1 MSTHLGTSLSP
12 SSQHR
17 NDSANLS
24 ARVSHGLK
32 KSGDYVRDNS
42 NQLRIPEFVIFG
54 AMVFATVLPVIN
66 QPLSQIAVVIG
77 ALYGLTKPA
86 QYELGRF
93 KSLKTIMWL
102 GLVYMMFVSLLHTAS
117 ADAFDWRQ
125 RLVRMIFTTI
135 LMWNLA
141 EGRLHFRSAIAG
153 YLTALLIN
161 VPAFYRGITERSD
174 GNVLVG
180 FLHDKNYAGLAYAIF
195 GVLAFAIMRT
205 MPERIFAFVL
215 GTSVVW
221 LTNSRTSIT
230 AYLVGVLWV
239 LLASRF
245 NFMVRMFLL
254 GGVWALVQ
262 TLATDYAQVG
272 QFASRVGSDMLR
284 ERIDAVAQEKAETAG
299 FFGSGLGEA
308 YAPLQDR
315 NWVYHNSYLV
325 LRTEGGW
332 VWTVFVI
339 AITIIVGMRIFVSK
353 TSWTVEERVGQ
364 GAAIALL
371 VCGLSLGE
379 VFYTFTWAIV
389 IAYAVRAGAI
399 ARNRELGMPGYE
411 AENFVG
417 VDRRIEMPKSPEKIT
432 AYIANRIKNS

>member
-161 VPAFYRGITERSD
+161 VPAFYLGITERSD
-174 GNVLVG
+174 G
-180 FLHDKNYAGLAYAIF
+180 
-195 GVLAFAIMRT
+195 T
-205 MPERIFAFVL
+205 
-215 GTSVVW
+215 
-221 LTNSRTSIT
+221 
-230 AYLVGVLWV
+230 
-239 LLASRF
+239 
-245 NFMVRMFLL
+245 
-254 GGVWALVQ
+254 
-262 TLATDYAQVG
+262 
-272 QFASRVGSDMLR
+272 
-284 ERIDAVAQEKAETAG
+284 
-299 FFGSGLGEA
+299 
-308 YAPLQDR
+308 
-315 NWVYHNSYLV
+315 
-325 LRTEGGW
+325 
-332 VWTVFVI
+332 
-339 AITIIVGMRIFVSK
+339 
-353 TSWTVEERVGQ
+353 
-364 GAAIALL
+364 
-371 VCGLSLGE
+371 
-379 VFYTFTWAIV
+379 
-389 IAYAVRAGAI
+389 
-399 ARNRELGMPGYE
+399 
-411 AENFVG
+411 
-417 VDRRIEMPKSPEKIT
+417 
-432 AYIANRIKNS
+432 